1 MDPEVLEIYRRAG
14 RIASDARN
22 WAAETI
28 EPGMR
33 LRDLQEGVEER
44 IRAAGALPSFPAQT
58 SRNSIAAHYCSSP
71 TDDARYEE
79 GDLVKIDIGAHI
91 DGYPVDTG
99 VSVDL
104 SSDGRWKTLIAAASD
119 ALDAAIATVG
129 NGVPVGTVGTAI
141 ESTIRSAGFEPI
153 MNLSGHGLARWE
165 LHAPPQIPNH
175 SQNGGPKLKTGMIFA
190 IEPFTTTGAGFVEDD
205 GVAEIFRLERPARPS
220 NKLFAPMME
229 ALDEWHGLPVAMRY
243 FTHLPR
249 KPVERTITELVK
261 QGVMHA
267 YAPLVEVSDA
277 YVGWREHTIYLGEH
291 GPEVITA

>member
-1 MDPEVLEIYRRAG
+1 MNPETLEIYRRAG

-22 WAAETI
+22 WAADVI
-28 EPGMR
+28 EPGML
-33 LRDLQEGVEER
+33 LRELQEGVEAR
-44 IRAAGALPSFPAQT
+44 IKDAGALPSFPAQT

-71 TDDARYEE
+71 TDQSRYEE

-104 SSDGRWKTLIAAASD
+104 SSDGRWRTLIAAASD

-129 NGVPVGTVGTAI
+129 DGVSVGAVGTEI
-141 ESTIRSAGFEPI
+141 EKAIRSAGFEPI

-165 LHAPPQIPNH
+165 LHSTPQIPNH
-175 SQNGGPKLKTGMIFA
+175 AQRGGPKLKAGMIFA

-205 GVAEIFRLERPARPS
+205 GVAEIFRLERPPRPS
-220 NKLFAPMME
+220 NKLFEPMME
-229 ALDEWHGLPVAMRY
+229 ALEEWHGLPVAMRY
-243 FTHLPR
+243 FTDLPR
-249 KPVERTITELVK
+249 KPVERTIAELVK

-277 YVGWREHTIYLGEH
+277 FVGWREHTIYLGED

>member
-1 MDPEVLEIYRRAG
+1 MDPEILEIYRRAG
-14 RIASDARN
+14 KIASEARN

-44 IRAAGALPSFPAQT
+44 MRDQAALPSFPAQT

-71 TDDARYEE
+71 SDETRYEE

-104 SSDGRWKTLIAAASD
+104 SSDGRWKTLIGAASD
-119 ALDAAIATVG
+119 ALDAAIGAVGDGVTVG
-129 NGVPVGTVGTAI
+129 AVGTKIENAI
-141 ESTIRSAGFEPI
+141 REAGFEPI
-153 MNLSGHGLARWE
+153 MNLSGHGLSRWE
-165 LHAPPQIPNH
+165 LHSTPQIPNH
-175 SQNGGPKLKTGMIFA
+175 AQNGGPKLKTGMIFA
-190 IEPFTTTGAGFVEDD
+190 IEPFSTTGAGYVEDD
-205 GVAEIFRLERPARPS
+205 GEAEIFRLERPPKPS
-220 NKLFAPMME
+220 NKLFGPMME

-243 FTHLPR
+243 FKHLPR
-249 KPVERTITELVK
+249 KPVERTISELVK
-261 QGVMHA
+261 QRVMHA
-267 YAPLVEVSDA
+267 YAPLVEVSGA
-277 YVGWREHTIYLGEH
+277 FVGWKEHTVYLGED

>member
-1 MDPEVLEIYRRAG
+1 MEPETLEIYRRAG
-14 RIASDARN
+14 KIASEARN

-28 EPGMR
+28 KPGML
-33 LRDLQEGVEER
+33 LRDLQEGVEKR
-44 IRAAGALPSFPAQT
+44 IRDAGALPSFPAQT
-58 SRNSIAAHYCSSP
+58 SRNNIAAHYCSSP
-71 TDDARYEE
+71 TDNTRYEE

-104 SSDGRWKTLIAAASD
+104 SSDRRWKGLIDAAAA

-129 NGVPVGTVGTAI
+129 DGVPVGDVGTAI
-141 ESTIRSAGFEPI
+141 EDAIRATGFEPI
-153 MNLSGHGLARWE
+153 TNLSGHGLARWE
-165 LHAPPQIPNH
+165 LHSTPQIPNH
-175 SQNGGPKLKTGMIFA
+175 AQKGGPKLKAGMIFA
-190 IEPFTTTGAGFVEDD
+190 VEPFTTTGAGFVEDD
-205 GVAEIFRLERPARPS
+205 GQPEIFRLERQPRPS

-243 FTHLPR
+243 FTDLPR
-249 KPVERTITELVK
+249 KPVERTINELVK
-261 QGVMHA
+261 QGAMHA

-277 YVGWREHTIYLGEH
+277 FVGWKEHTIYLGED

>member
-1 MDPEVLEIYRRAG
+1 MNPEILEIYRRAG

-28 EPGMR
+28 KPGML
-33 LRDLQEGVEER
+33 LRELQEGIEER

-58 SRNSIAAHYCSSP
+58 SRNNIAAHYCSSP
-71 TDDARYEE
+71 TDATRYEE
-79 GDLVKIDIGAHI
+79 GDLVKIDLGAHI

-99 VSVDL
+99 VSADL
-104 SSDGRWKTLIAAASD
+104 SSDGRWRTLIGAASD
-119 ALDAAIATVG
+119 ALDAAIASIG
-129 NGVPVGTVGTAI
+129 DGVPVGDVGTAI
-141 ESTIRSAGFEPI
+141 EKAIRASGFEPI

-165 LHAPPQIPNH
+165 LHSTPQIPNH
-175 SQNGGPKLKTGMIFA
+175 AQQGGPKLETGMIFA
-190 IEPFTTTGAGFVEDD
+190 IEPFSTPGAGFVEDD
-205 GVAEIFRLERPARPS
+205 GEPEIFRLERPPRPS

-243 FTHLPR
+243 FSDLPR
-249 KPVERTITELVK
+249 KPVERTINELVK

-267 YAPLVEVSDA
+267 YAPLIEVSNA
-277 YVGWREHTIYLGEH
+277 FVGWKEHTVYLGED

>member
-1 MDPEVLEIYRRAG
+1 MNPEILEIYRKAG
-14 RIASDARN
+14 KIASEARN
-22 WAAETI
+22 WAAEAI

-44 IRAAGALPSFPAQT
+44 MRAAGALPSFPAQT

-71 TDDARYEE
+71 TDNTRYEE

-104 SSDGRWKTLIAAASD
+104 SPDGRWKPLIGAASS

-129 NGVPVGTVGTAI
+129 DDVPVGDVGTAI
-141 ESTIRSAGFEPI
+141 EKAITDAGFEPI

-165 LHAPPQIPNH
+165 LHSNPQIPNH
-175 SQNGGPKLKTGMIFA
+175 AQKGGPKLKTGMIFA
-190 IEPFTTTGAGFVEDD
+190 IEPFSTTGAGYVEDE
-205 GVAEIFRLERPARPS
+205 GAAEIFRLERPPRPS

-243 FTHLPR
+243 FTDLPR
-249 KPVERTITELVK
+249 KPAERTINELVK

-267 YAPLVEVSDA
+267 YAPLVEVSGA
-277 YVGWREHTIYLGEH
+277 FVGWKEHTIYLGED